1 MTSPEL
7 KAYRAIF
14 QRLSRGAANLSCLD
28 PREEY
33 QRRLE
38 SRQAEQERNR
48 ARHRQLGNARLASGV
63 LLVVIAAI
71 SLGAERISAWWLLV
85 PVIALAVLM
94 VMHDRVDRD
103 LRRAVRAVAYYARAL
118 GRLEDRWIGSGSQGE
133 RFRDPRHV
141 FSDDLDLFGRGSLFE
156 LLSIARSGRGERVLA
171 NWLLAPGE
179 RQEVAARQESVKEL
193 RSQVALREEI
203 ALMGEELRAAVDD
216 AKLGQWGSAP
226 PVTFFP
232 GARWLCLALAIAAAA
247 TAATTL
253 LDWTT
258 LRPFLFVVLAEIV
271 VTMATHN
278 ATGRVMHDIVNPAQ
292 ELRLIALLL
301 ERLEREPFSSPALAE
316 LRQRLL
322 VNGKPATQE
331 IQHLVR
337 LVDRLDW
344 ARNLFFRPI
353 AAALVWMPQF
363 AIAIEKWRARYGP
376 HVAAWVAAIGEF
388 EALNSLA
395 CFAFERPDATFPE
408 LAESA
413 EPFYEAE
420 RLSHPLI
427 PQKEAV
433 PNDVALGGDTRLWIV
448 SGSNMSGKSTL
459 LRAIGLSAVLAWAGA
474 PVTATRLKLSRLHLG
489 ASMRTS
495 DSVIDHRSRFYAE
508 ISRLKDIVDLAR
520 SGSPLLFLLD
530 ELLSGTNS
538 HDRRLGA
545 QALLMGLLES
555 GAIGLA
561 TTHDLALAEIA
572 EHTGGR
578 ARNVHFEDQLEGGE
592 IRFDYRLRPGVVA
605 RGNALELMRAVGLD
619 V

>member
-1 MTSPEL
+1 M
-7 KAYRAIF
+7 AVA
-14 QRLSRGAANLSCLD
+14 
-28 PREEY
+28 
-33 QRRLE
+33 
-38 SRQAEQERNR
+38 
-48 ARHRQLGNARLASGV
+48 GV
-63 LLVVIAAI
+63 
-71 SLGAERISAWWLLV
+71 SLGAERISPWWLLLPMV
-85 PVIALAVLM
+85 ALAFLM
-94 VMHDRVDRD
+94 IIHDRVDRD
-103 LRRAVRAVAYYARAL
+103 LRRAARALAYYARAL
-118 GRLEDRWIGSGSQGE
+118 GRLENRWIGTGSQGE
-133 RFRDPRHV
+133 RFRDPRHI

-171 NWLLAPGE
+171 DWLLAPGE
-179 RQEVAARQESVKEL
+179 RQEVTARQESVKEL
-193 RSQVALREEI
+193 RSQVDLREEI
-203 ALMGEELRAAVDD
+203 ALMGDELRAAVDD
-216 AKLGQWGSAP
+216 AKLGEWGIAP

-232 GARWLCLALAIAAAA
+232 GARWLSLALAIAAIV

-258 LRPFLFVVLAEIV
+258 LRPFLFVVLGEIV

-278 ATGRVMHDIVNPAQ
+278 ATGRVVHDVVHPAH

-301 ERLEREPFSSPALAE
+301 ERLEREPFQSPALAA
-316 LRQRLL
+316 LRKRLL
-322 VNGKPATQE
+322 VDGKPATQE

-344 ARNLFFRPI
+344 ARNLFFRPV

-363 AIAIEKWRARYGP
+363 AIGIERWRVRYGP
-376 HVAAWVAAIGEF
+376 HVAGWVAAVGEF

-395 CFAFERPDATFPE
+395 CFAYERPDATFPE
-408 LAESA
+408 LADSA
-413 EPFYEAE
+413 EPLYEADN
-420 RLSHPLI
+420 LTHPLI
-427 PQKEAV
+427 SKSEAV
-433 PNDVALGGDTRLWIV
+433 PNDVVLGGDTRLWIV

-459 LRAIGLSAVLAWAGA
+459 LRAVGLSAVLAWAGA
-474 PVTATRLKLSRLHLG
+474 PVTAARLKLSRLHLG

-545 QALLMGLLES
+545 EALLLGLLES

-572 EHTGGR
+572 GHVGSR